1 MEKQHLQTGDFDD
14 RIEIL
19 QPARSMNKRQKAS
32 EIWIKKDGFK
42 LSSILDW
49 KVLEAF

>member
-1 MEKQHLQTGDFDD
+1 MTEFKFYNL
-14 RIEIL
+14 
-19 QPARSMNKRQKAS
+19 ARSMNKSQKAS
-32 EIWIKKDGFK
+32 ELWIKKDGFK